1 MSIFAYLL
9 ACNYTVCLSYFI
21 IRHLRRPLRSGGAQ
35 KLWSLHAVC
44 HGTAASA
51 ALAVLASDSVGTSIM
66 TTCFIQSG
74 TKAEYSLHR
83 VLLIVP
89 LSLYA
94 PLCLYAALY
103 SLRKYRTHFLLRRYI
118 VKHTF
123 VVITFSL
130 CWFFPALIHFLNEPD
145 IDQAKKQRV
154 LGDVAMISGAISGLL
169 TVTVRLMEPG
179 LVRRLLNRKGN
190 RSDLAGIYS
199 PQVSRT
205 SDIEIIAR
213 KRAGSFP
220 SLYSA
225 QAMVQ
230 NAQQFAQSLLIA
242 LHFCFAQYQDL
253 STQSTVKLL
262 DLEVLRRHSDLYQ
275 FTKEHSK
282 SYPVPDFQCEVEE
295 NSAEIVQRIRGKEG
309 VTASQLGRALSP
321 GENWTRTTEV
331 TGGRS
336 GSFFFKTADGSV
348 ILKTVT
354 HEEVIVLQEKVLPN
368 WPRNSSTSLICPIY
382 GLFSIRLPGTLR
394 EHVLLMYNLTQIPRP
409 IYATFDLKG
418 SRFNRKVL
426 RRPTAETPLV
436 QSDTLKD
443 TDFQLMI
450 GKLSL
455 SEEDVNRLTSA
466 IFSDISLLHSLQL
479 MDYSLL
485 ISIGECSQTLLSL
498 PPRYQKH
505 LFRCTNAPNR
515 VYAIGIIDFL
525 QGYSFSKRLE
535 RMGKRLIASTM
546 DISSVSPD
554 VYGDRFLD
562 MVREITE

>member
-1 MSIFAYLL
+1 M
-9 ACNYTVCLSYFI
+9 
-21 IRHLRRPLRSGGAQ
+21 
-35 KLWSLHAVC
+35 WSLHAVC

-74 TKAEYSLHR
+74 TKAEYCPYR

-94 PLCLYAALY
+94 PLCLSAALY

-123 VVITFSL
+123 VVLTFTV
-130 CWFFPALIHFLNEPD
+130 CWFFPALIHLLNEPD
-145 IDQAKKQRV
+145 IDQAKNQPT
-154 LGDVAMISGAISGLL
+154 LGAVAMISGAISGLL
-169 TVTVRLMEPG
+169 TVIVRLMEPG
-179 LVRRLLNRKGN
+179 LVRRLLYRKGN

-199 PQVSRT
+199 PQLSRT
-205 SDIEIIAR
+205 QDIEIIAR

-242 LHFCFAQYQDL
+242 LHFCFLQYQDL
-253 STQSTVKLL
+253 DFTTQSTAKLL
-262 DLEVLRRHSDLYQ
+262 DLERLRGDSDLYT

-282 SYPVPDFQCEVEE
+282 AYIVPDFQCEIEE
-295 NSAEIVQRIRGKEG
+295 KSPEIVQKLRGKEG
-309 VTASQLGRALSP
+309 ITVAQLGRALNP
-321 GENWTRTTEV
+321 EDNWTRTTEV

-348 ILKTVT
+348 ILKSVT

-368 WPRNSSTSLICPIY
+368 WPLNSASSLICPLY

-394 EHVLLMYNLTQIPRP
+394 EHVLLMHNLSQIPKP
-409 IYATFDLKG
+409 VYATFDLKG

-455 SEEDVNRLTSA
+455 SEEDVDRLTSA
-466 IFSDISLLHSLQL
+466 IFADISLLHSLQL

-485 ISIGECSQTLLSL
+485 VSIGECSQDLLSL
-498 PPRYQKH
+498 PPRYRRH
-505 LFRCTNAPNR
+505 LFSCTNAPNR

-525 QGYSFSKRLE
+525 QSYSFSKRLE

-554 VYGDRFLD
+554 VYGDRFLE